1 MFVTGF
7 EVQLILGNIQNNS
20 LLQNWTTSISIRVW
34 PFLTALL
41 CCYTGESHLL
51 WIWILGEA
59 VLLERSFTVSV
70 TGSKWALLKG
80 DFPASSP
87 APTPLSHPITS
98 CFMMWALFFSSV
110 FYALDSWQSIS
121 HTLRLP
127 SVGTLRKRS
136 RCCSRLS
143 PRPPLCI
150 SDLNIKPVLDVSWS
164 TSNFSGKNMTVS
176 LFKISFLRLWMG
188 WYTAHHPFCH
198 PLTGLFPQ
206 RYSAYV
212 AECSHRGTL
221 TP

>member
-1 MFVTGF
+1 MAF
-7 EVQLILGNIQNNS
+7 S
-20 LLQNWTTSISIRVW
+20 HCS
-34 PFLTALL
+34 ALL
-41 CCYTGESHLL
+41 LHWWVPLTLDLDFGWSSVAWKEFHSECDWVKVSS
-51 WIWILGEA
+51 
-59 VLLERSFTVSV
+59 VERWF
-70 TGSKWALLKG
+70 
-80 DFPASSP
+80 SSP
-87 APTPLSHPITS
+87 APTPHSHPITS
-98 CFMMWALFFSSV
+98 CIMMWALFFSSV

-164 TSNFSGKNMTVS
+164 TSNFSGKNATLS

-212 AECSHRGTL
+212 AERSHCGTL
-221 TP
+221 TL